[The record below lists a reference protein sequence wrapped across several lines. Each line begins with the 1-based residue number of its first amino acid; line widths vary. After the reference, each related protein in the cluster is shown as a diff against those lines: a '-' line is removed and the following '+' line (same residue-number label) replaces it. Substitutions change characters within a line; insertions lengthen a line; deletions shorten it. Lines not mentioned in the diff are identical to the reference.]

1 MAVPTVHLTQIRNQ
15 LEQCRNKLAQG
26 SPVLDDLRTIIDALD
41 EACPRVQD
49 ILYIQ
54 ATDTALESPALGMS
68 LYTNGRRIPLPSDRT
83 DWPYQSVIEA
93 VRDGWRIISFPN
105 MALMMDDSAI
115 HGLGCE
121 FILEK

>member
-1 MAVPTVHLTQIRNQ
+1 MAVPTVHLTRIRNQ

-26 SPVLDDLRTIIDALD
+26 SLMLDDLQTVIDALD
-41 EACPRVQD
+41 EARPKVQD

-54 ATDTALESPALGMS
+54 ATGTALESPVLGMS

-105 MALMMDDSAI
+105 MALMMDDSATY
-115 HGLGCE
+115 GLGCE
-121 FILEK
+121 FILER